1 MKIAIPALRPR
12 NPWVAPAM
20 LRRAGAHRT
29 SGTSR
34 RQHLARALRRE
45 LNEMKRIP

>member
-1 MKIAIPALRPR
+1 MKIAIPAPRAR

-45 LNEMKRIP
+45 LNETKHIP